1 MDNSIKYHISFKINS
16 SLFLLHDMISP
27 TMPQSSQGSSAGEW
41 TAVSIQIIND
51 FLEVRPNNHF
61 AEQQTEN

>member
-16 SLFLLHDMISP
+16 SLFLLHMISP
-27 TMPQSSQGSSAGEW
+27 TMPQPSQGFSAGEW
-41 TAVSIQIIND
+41 TAVSIEIIKD
-51 FLEVRPNNHF
+51 FLEVRPNNNF